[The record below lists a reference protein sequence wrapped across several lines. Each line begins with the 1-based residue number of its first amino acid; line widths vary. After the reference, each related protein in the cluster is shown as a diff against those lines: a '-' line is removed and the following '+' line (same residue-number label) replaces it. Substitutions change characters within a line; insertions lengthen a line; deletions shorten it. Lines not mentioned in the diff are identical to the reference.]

1 MSEARDDPE
10 LHWVDPRRRGI
21 FPLSNF
27 HISRSLRRS
36 ILRPNYTIRT
46 DVAFDEVVAACAAR
60 PETWINAELHEVYA
74 NLFGHGHAHSV
85 EVHADEGL
93 VGGVFG
99 VTLGAAFFGESM
111 FSRRTDASK
120 IALAYLVDRLKRGGF
135 RLFDAQFLTPH
146 LKSLGAIEVSRG
158 EYHRLLGEAVDRPA
172 FFEAP
177 GDPPSPQVLLAG
189 FGL

>member
-1 MSEARDDPE
+1 
-10 LHWVDPRRRGI
+10 
-21 FPLSNF
+21 
-27 HISRSLRRS
+27 
-36 ILRPNYTIRT
+36 
-46 DVAFDEVVAACAAR
+46 
-60 PETWINAELHEVYA
+60 
-74 NLFGHGHAHSV
+74 
-85 EVHADEGL
+85 
-93 VGGVFG
+93 
-99 VTLGAAFFGESM
+99 M